1 MAQSVWTGGS
11 HHTGLAALP
20 HENIQSD
27 GQRNCR
33 IHIKFDKEYD
43 IHRVVLKENIKKS
56 QRIEAF
62 RILTVHDGSEK
73 CIFEGTVV
81 GYKKIALLDEIKTKE
96 LVIEIIDS
104 RVAPTLSYIG
114 IFE

>member
-1 MAQSVWTGGS
+1 MNHNHRFLRSRFQNLSFVLRRKVMLSLTS
-11 HHTGLAALP
+11 FCHS
-20 HENIQSD
+20 IS
-27 GQRNCR
+27 
-33 IHIKFDKEYD
+33 FD

-56 QRIEAF
+56 QRIEEF

-96 LVIEIIDS
+96 LIKELVIEIIDS